1 MVNDVIAG
9 QSTHAIGPQVAQSI
23 SNGAQQAVTD
33 LASGN
38 AQAAANDLQ
47 GVATSIAN
55 GLANGYITPAYATTC
70 RPISNPRQRAR
81 SRSGGHTVILD
92 HDHDDHDAGDSQWQR
107 QRQWSGK
114 WLRRLEEGTRI
125 ARSCSDD
132 VTRPN
137 SKRMQ
142 HEHVEA
148 RLNLDAPFTK
158 TDCQESIDC
167 AERDPESQ
175 WRFEYCSGMIVF
187 LHGVP
192 ETSALWD
199 GCARSS
205 TKRPSRSHSPDL
217 VASARGFW
225 RHQGRLRRLAHHRT
239 REVRRSRRP
248 RRPRLGA
255 LLTYR
260 IATTRGTYSD
270 PGPPTSPT
278 VSTPTSSGTNTRAP
292 GRPR

>member
-1 MVNDVIAG
+1 VIAILVLVVILGGIGIAFALGSKNPPVTTTTVAPTTTEAPSTTTTLPSISHSLTKMVNDVIAG

-55 GLANGYITPAYATTC
+55 GLANGTSLPRTRQTC
-70 RPISNPRQRAR
+70 RPISRPSPTRSVSERRPHRHPRPRPRRPRRWRLPMA
-81 SRSGGHTVILD
+81 T
-92 HDHDDHDAGDSQWQR
+92 
-107 QRQWSGK
+107 QWSGK
-114 WLRRLEEGTRI
+114 WASVGSKKARGI

-158 TDCQESIDC
+158 TDCRESIDC
-167 AERDPESQ
+167 AERDPEITMA
-175 WRFEYCSGMIVF
+175 F
-187 LHGVP
+187 
-192 ETSALWD
+192 
-199 GCARSS
+199 
-205 TKRPSRSHSPDL
+205 
-217 VASARGFW
+217 
-225 RHQGRLRRLAHHRT
+225 
-239 REVRRSRRP
+239 
-248 RRPRLGA
+248 
-255 LLTYR
+255 
-260 IATTRGTYSD
+260 
-270 PGPPTSPT
+270 
-278 VSTPTSSGTNTRAP
+278 
-292 GRPR
+292 